1 MNHEHQ
7 YGFPKKRPLSNIGTQ
22 SPKFGGN
29 VTSLPKLAGYH
40 AAKVSPPGRG
50 EARKEND
57 AAEDGYRE
65 EDVATPVKAFLS
77 SNVTPRSGSR
87 KARAETGSPTTN
99 GTPNASPTMSRPMS
113 SYERH
118 ERPGED
124 ARATS
129 GFGLRLSDAGRRSR
143 TSSMVSDGPG
153 SSVSSRPVLNERNN
167 SFTRIAASPDS
178 APKFFHADDVRP
190 TLPPRSVPE
199 TSQSQTRLPG
209 HTPATDENHVGNITA
224 SMSNTP
230 ARDEQKGKMFFA
242 KDFRETKSPPPRLVN
257 GNSTSRPPLH
267 TIYSAQTA
275 NSPPRATSPLK
286 EEILTRK
293 PSVSKASP
301 RRHTR
306 LVSNGGSEL
315 KSPEVTSS
323 GNGDLSRRSSLNAI
337 RTPKY
342 GSHARSSSVHSKGP
356 ISSRRSSIALSD
368 TSPVERIRTTSLV
381 GASGELPHSVNP
393 PSTTQE
399 LPNHQ
404 LFTQPES
411 PTRPTAGGQSKID
424 QMNEL
429 AAKAR
434 RERKVLDLEI
444 SNSSLLAINRT
455 LEREMRKQNNELRR
469 YRRLSRS
476 GRISIVPSSRSASGK
491 MSILSETST
500 SIDSDDVVSATD
512 EEDDLNDLHSPLSST
527 SAVSQPSSPT
537 ARAAQA
543 RFQDPTRIALDLTA
557 HRALLLDSQKLN
569 QSIKRC
575 LSNSEAMILAGKR
588 ALEYQVTSPEPPN
601 LGPRVLTPE
610 EFDGDTFVRGQ
621 GLLSPGTDQE
631 IINPWDQKFERTESI
646 GSGLETPDYSKWGP
660 PTAAQTPFAETVE
673 LTNQPSDDDAKLG
686 VLDDA
691 RQGFRTE
698 VNPDFPPFLEDETR
712 RPSMIASI
720 DGLDD
725 DPDTESESQAYEER
739 PVLTTRGSHPDS
751 YAARAE
757 RKSGIK
763 SPEIKPGQPGY
774 RGSMQGL
781 GHYLQAFSIFGTS
794 QQT

>member
-1 MNHEHQ
+1 MNYENQH
-7 YGFPKKRPLSNIGTQ
+7 GLPKKRPLSNIGTQ
-22 SPKFGGN
+22 SPKLGGN
-29 VTSLPKLAGYH
+29 ITSLPKLAGSH
-40 AAKVSPPGRG
+40 ALKGSPAGRAEAK
-50 EARKEND
+50 KENNG
-57 AAEDGYRE
+57 AEDGYCE
-65 EDVATPVKAFLS
+65 GDVATPVKAFLS

-87 KARAETGSPTTN
+87 KARAETASPTTN
-99 GTPNASPTMSRPMS
+99 GTPSGSPTISRPRS

-124 ARATS
+124 TRATS
-129 GFGLRLSDAGRRSR
+129 GLGLRLSNAGRRSR
-143 TSSMVSDGPG
+143 ASSMVSDGPG
-153 SSVSSRPVLNERNN
+153 SSVSSRPGLHERNN
-167 SFTRIAASPDS
+167 SFTRMAASPDS
-178 APKFFHADDVRP
+178 TPKFFHADDVKP
-190 TLPPRSVPE
+190 TVPPRSVPE
-199 TSQSQTRLPG
+199 ISQSPSRLPG
-209 HTPATDENHVGNITA
+209 HEPATDENHVGNNMA

-230 ARDEQKGKMFFA
+230 ARDEQRA
-242 KDFRETKSPPPRLVN
+242 KIPYVKDSQETKSPPPRLVN
-257 GNSTSRPPLH
+257 GNSSNRPPLH

-286 EEILTRK
+286 EEILPRK

-315 KSPEVTSS
+315 KSPEVISS
-323 GNGDLSRRSSLNAI
+323 GNGDHSRRSSLNAI
-337 RTPKY
+337 KTPRY
-342 GSHARSSSVHSKGP
+342 GGHARSSSVHSKGP

-381 GASGELPHSVNP
+381 GASGELPHSVNL

-399 LPNHQ
+399 LPDHQ
-404 LFTQPES
+404 SFTQPSS

-476 GRISIVPSSRSASGK
+476 GRISVVPSSRSASGK

-500 SIDSDDVVSATD
+500 SLDSDEVVSATD
-512 EEDDLNDLHSPLSST
+512 DEDDLTDLHSPLSST
-527 SAVSQPSSPT
+527 SAVSQPPSPAT
-537 ARAAQA
+537 RAARA
-543 RFQDPTRIALDLTA
+543 RFHDPTRIELDLTA

-588 ALEYQVTSPEPPN
+588 ALEYQVISPEPPN
-601 LGPRVLTPE
+601 LGPRVLAAE
-610 EFDGDTFVRGQ
+610 EFDGDKFARGH
-621 GLLSPGTDQE
+621 GLLSPGIDQE
-631 IINPWDQKFERTESI
+631 ITNPWDQSFERTESI

-660 PTAAQTPFAETVE
+660 PTAAQTPFAENVE
-673 LTNQPSDDDAKLG
+673 LTNEPSNDGAGLG
-686 VLDDA
+686 DLDDA
-691 RQGFRTE
+691 GQDLETE
-698 VNPDFPPFLEDETR
+698 VNVEFPPFLEDEAR

-725 DPDTESESQAYEER
+725 DPDTESESVVHEER

-757 RKSGIK
+757 RKSGMK